1 MYFCLAMNRMINPC
15 LVEWEARSRPGT
27 CQQECLDINYHSIIF
42 VVSSWNLNQALVMMK
57 YFLGGN
63 TVDACNI
70 KVNIEEKSAL
80 SYSKTV
86 LWELEDSKKA
96 IGAANLLSSTW
107 NHVTIDLPASSK
119 ETLITM
125 EVEHNYDL
133 FGGSGIDNMVISSTR
148 KCNPRYHQTVSFK

>member
-1 MYFCLAMNRMINPC
+1 MFGG
-15 LVEWEARSRPGT
+15 VRSKIKTRHMPAGMFGHQLSFHYI
-27 CQQECLDINYHSIIF
+27 CGEFMKSHSSFSNNI
-42 VVSSWNLNQALVMMK
+42 S
-57 YFLGGN
+57 LGGN